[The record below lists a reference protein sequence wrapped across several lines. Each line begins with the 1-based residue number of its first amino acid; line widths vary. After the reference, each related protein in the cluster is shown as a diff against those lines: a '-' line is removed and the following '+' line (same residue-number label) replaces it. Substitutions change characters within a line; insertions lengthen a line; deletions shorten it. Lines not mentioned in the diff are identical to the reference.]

1 MFATEPALFYWSS
14 MLPSYVWIVLR
25 NLFFQ
30 AQYQFSI
37 IIIIMFGCI
46 PANQWERKTETL
58 YFLSWQFHVH
68 HGFVLLICISLL
80 STMRWPNFQQKSIL
94 QYEAA
99 GGKSPWFWIC
109 FYNSNFLQFLFKCFT
124 GSGVDTWVVF
134 WTEQGMIFW
143 RLRNS
148 CWPAEAGGRWNW
160 LGNLLSRSWQGLA
173 GTGRLPLRIRAL
185 LVKSRQASH
194 HRVK

>member
-1 MFATEPALFYWSS
+1 M
-14 MLPSYVWIVLR
+14 LR

-30 AQYQFSI
+30 AQYQFAI

-46 PANQWERKTETL
+46 PANQWERKTVIF
-58 YFLSWQFHVH
+58 YFLSWRFHVH

-80 STMRWPNFQQKSIL
+80 STMRWPNFQQKSFL

-99 GGKSPWFWIC
+99 GGKPPWFWIC
-109 FYNSNFLQFLFKCFT
+109 FLNSNFLQFLFKCFT
-124 GSGVDTWVVF
+124 GSGVVF

-148 CWPAEAGGRWNW
+148 CWPAEADGRWNW
-160 LGNLLSRSWQGLA
+160 LGKLLSRSWQGLA

-185 LVKSRQASH
+185 LVESRQASH
-194 HRVK
+194 RRQGM